1 MESWFKAQFE
11 EFGQDLKNEIRE
23 QHIATVTD
31 LKMFV
36 ERKLAKEKEA
46 KEREI
51 KEDAISDQE
60 EISAYNSEEE
70 EGKTSEHM
78 DENEEQEFSEMYPA
92 SLVFGRKKKKNIAE
106 NDSWLRHIL
115 SQVEPQPS
123 VSDILTAAS
132 KVMKRKS
139 SQFSPASSI
148 PGFKSVASGS
158 GLQSMRSS
166 QVEHQPSVS
175 DILIAAS
182 KVNKRKSSQGER
194 QPTGNYQIQPSV
206 FDVLNASS
214 KAPKRKS
221 RSNVV
226 KTALKEMEGTS
237 SKVDVQPSASC
248 HSNSKVCFNKEQT
261 KFVRSFAVKLN
272 WTVNET
278 ALRTMISKGVQ
289 QGVFKEEEFTVSQI
303 RDKVKNLRK
312 QPLKHSL

>member
-237 SKVDVQPSASC
+237 I
-248 HSNSKVCFNKEQT
+248 CFNKEQT

>member
-237 SKVDVQPSASC
+237 SKVDVQPS
-248 HSNSKVCFNKEQT
+248 VCFNKEQT

>member
-166 QVEHQPSVS
+166 QVEHQPS
-175 DILIAAS
+175 AS